1 MTAPIPHWPG
11 ELYELR
17 SGRLFVR
24 RAPAAASA
32 PAPSLRSADSAGPVV
47 PAAPA
52 APAAPA
58 VFVHGLGWSSTNW
71 TDLMDLLAGQPAAAQ
86 PAAGALAPPLACAAL
101 DLPGFGY
108 SPPPADG
115 DYSLDAHARSV
126 IDLIETRAIWPV
138 HLFGN
143 SMGGAIATRVAA
155 RRPDLVR
162 TLTLI
167 SPALPDL
174 RPRLLPLRVTL
185 GALPGVGTWLMDRA
199 RSVPAAQRVEVTL
212 RDTYA
217 DPARMHPARVAEEI
231 AEVERRDGLGYA
243 TAAFVGSARGLV
255 TEYARQGPATLW
267 RDAARVTAPTLI
279 IYGSHDRLVS
289 PAMAG
294 RAARTF
300 RNSRVIVAHGVGH
313 VAMME
318 RPELVAKEFRNLVV
332 GLAERPPHG
341 LVRVPG

>member
-1 MTAPIPHWPG
+1 MAVPIPHWPG
-11 ELYELR
+11 ELDALR
-17 SGRLFVR
+17 TGQVYVR
-24 RAPAAASA
+24 RAPAHSSGSGMS
-32 PAPSLRSADSAGPVV
+32 PRSADSGASPQAVRSAA
-47 PAAPA
+47 AAPRT
-52 APAAPA
+52 PA
-58 VFVHGLGWSSTNW
+58 VFVHGLGGSSTNW
-71 TDLMDLLAGQPAAAQ
+71 TDLMDLLAGQPAAGQ
-86 PAAGALAPPLACAAL
+86 SSVPLACEAL
-101 DLPGFGY
+101 DLPGFGF
-108 SPPPADG
+108 SPPPRDG

-174 RPRLLPLRVTL
+174 RPRLLPLRLSLVS
-185 GALPGVGTWLMDRA
+185 LPVVGTWLMDRA
-199 RSVPAAQRVEVTL
+199 RQVPAAQRVEVTL
-212 RDTYA
+212 RETYA

-243 TAAFVGSARGLV
+243 TAAFVCSARSLV
-255 TEYARQGPATLW
+255 TEYTRQGPAALW
-267 RDAARVTAPTLI
+267 RDATRVTAPTLI

-294 RAARTF
+294 RAARAF
-300 RNSRVIVAHGVGH
+300 RDSRVIVAHGIGH

-318 RPELVAKEFRNLVV
+318 RPELVAKEFRDLVA
-332 GLAERPPHG
+332 GLAERPAHG
-341 LVRVPG
+341 LMRVSG